1 MNKVKIV
8 VDSTVD
14 LNKDMY
20 EKLDIKVIPLQVRF
34 DDETFED
41 GVNIDQESLYARVE
55 KDKKLPSTAAI
66 SPDKLKAEIEPFIN
80 DGYDVVFVGIGS
92 KLSST
97 FQNLNIAMQDMPEG
111 RVFAIDSDNLSSGSG
126 LLALKCAKLR
136 DEGKSAKEIYDL
148 VQPLTPKVSAKFCLD
163 RFDFMHKGGRCSAMV
178 AMFGHLF
185 HIHPVLKVVDG
196 KLIVESKPRGP
207 IKVAYKAM
215 LDELKADLE
224 TTGVDMD
231 NIMIT
236 HAGMKDEDLAYLKA
250 EVEKL
255 VDPSVVRVTK
265 AGCVISSHCGFGT
278 VGILYIKK

>member
-20 EKLDIKVIPLQVRF
+20 ESLDIVVIPLQVRF

-41 GVNIDQESLYARVE
+41 GVNIDQDSLYARVE
-55 KDKKLPSTAAI
+55 KDGKLPSTAAI
-66 SPDKLKAEIEPFIN
+66 SPDKLLAVIKPLVDEGN
-80 DGYDVVFVGIGS
+80 DVVFVGIGS

-97 FQNLNIAMQDMPEG
+97 VQNVHIAVQELPEG
-111 RVFAIDSDNLSSGSG
+111 RVFVIDSENLSSGSG

-136 DEGKSAKEIYDL
+136 DEGKSAKEIFET
-148 VQPLTPKVSAKFCLD
+148 VQALTPKVSAKFCLD

-178 AMFGHLF
+178 KMFGHLF
-185 HIHPVLKVVDG
+185 HIHPVLEVVEG
-196 KLIVESKPRGP
+196 KLIVKSKPRGP
-207 IKVAYKAM
+207 IKVAYKDM
-215 LDELKADLE
+215 LDELKEDLAN
-224 TTGVDMD
+224 GIDMD

-236 HAGMKDEDLAYLKA
+236 HAGMKDEDLAYLKG
-250 EVEKL
+250 EVGKL
-255 VDPSVVRVTK
+255 VDPSLIRVTK